1 MDENFCQR
9 LYMYT
14 LILLSRQKWRE
25 RANSKKTTKRSK
37 EKFGSFFFSASPVL
51 KPHPNSSSN
60 NQGNSF
66 FTCLIFIFIVFVMN
80 LGHTQI
86 NDDCRDN
93 RHQKQNKKQ
102 LLALHGFLKGVIT
115 QVAHLVSKLVGKTRK
130 NA

>member
-1 MDENFCQR
+1 
-9 LYMYT
+9 MYT

-25 RANSKKTTKRSK
+25 REQIVRRPQREARKSL
-37 EKFGSFFFSASPVL
+37 EAFFLCLSPVL
-51 KPHPNSSSN
+51 KPIPNSSN

-102 LLALHGFLKGVIT
+102 LLASIHRAEHGFKRE
-115 QVAHLVSKLVGKTRK
+115 SKQKLHIWSQ
-130 NA
+130 N

>member
-1 MDENFCQR
+1 
-9 LYMYT
+9 MYT

-25 RANSKKTTKRSK
+25 REQIVRDHK
-37 EKFGSFFFSASPVL
+37 EKQGKVWKLFFSASPVL
-51 KPHPNSSSN
+51 KPHPNSSN

-102 LLALHGFLKGVIT
+102 LLASIHRSRAWI
-115 QVAHLVSKLVGKTRK
+115 
-130 NA
+130 

>member
-1 MDENFCQR
+1 MSKTVYVHTHFAVQAKME
-9 LYMYT
+9 
-14 LILLSRQKWRE
+14 RE

-37 EKFGSFFFSASPVL
+37 EKFGSFFFSVSPVL
-51 KPHPNSSSN
+51 KPHPNSSN

-102 LLALHGFLKGVIT
+102 LLASIHRSRAWI
-115 QVAHLVSKLVGKTRK
+115 
-130 NA
+130 